1 MDSGLLFYWF
11 AWILWIII
19 TFFMEKNKYRLLL
32 ACWLLLL
39 IIGSDIYL
47 SIGLL
52 KMSLSCLIVFSG
64 AVILQ
69 TKMSRKFFHVFASLT
84 IMIGYTAVLIWENHL
99 PITHFFP
106 PALINSCVLYLLA
119 VIMTSGLWNCLACL
133 LLGMAAGELIYSLL
147 IANYAISD
155 MIGDKRF
162 LDSVLMI
169 VASIVC
175 QDFILS
181 LRQKISIRFQTSITK
196 SKPLF
201 RKRAQ

>member
-1 MDSGLLFYWF
+1 MDGGLLFYWF

-52 KMSLSCLIVFSG
+52 KMSLSCLIIFSG

-99 PITHFFP
+99 PIKHFFP
-106 PALINSCVLYLLA
+106 PALINSCFLYLLT
-119 VIMTSGLWNCLACL
+119 VIMTTGLWNRLACL

-147 IANYAISD
+147 IANYAIPD

-175 QDFILS
+175 QDFIRS
-181 LRQKISIRFQTSITK
+181 EERRVGKEGRC
-196 SKPLF
+196 
-201 RKRAQ
+201 RWER